1 MRKVSLHTSRITHH
15 ASRIMKYICS
25 IIIIIISLSSNSMA
39 EVHHGISFY
48 DTFPGKIAL
57 TFDEGPDPNI
67 TPPILDILKENN
79 IKATFFVKGK
89 NAAACPG
96 IIKRIV
102 IEGHTIGNHTYN
114 HINMKKSNAD
124 TILKELAMTEK
135 AVNNALGYD
144 YEIKYIRPPWGEYND
159 SVEKLI
165 YDSDKEL
172 ILWQID
178 SEDWRNIGKS
188 WIIDRFNYE
197 SFKGGVAAFHDTC
210 RETPEALKE
219 IFKVKT
225 VNYLTLDEL
234 ISEKYSR
241 KNTASTYFN
250 HKPAENKIILIN
262 DTGLMSASFFSE
274 ETGINFIHDYNKK
287 ELIFAGIIYR
297 YSVTGKEAFIPLEY
311 LVKDFS
317 LKMIKHDKNINFY
330 YPSIF
335 VNDISFYKKS
345 FIYKDYIYIPA
356 KDIEEMGIILKEEAK
371 SVESSGI
378 LYKPVKSLQDINENT
393 GNIIDISLP

>member
-1 MRKVSLHTSRITHH
+1 
-15 ASRIMKYICS
+15 
-25 IIIIIISLSSNSMA
+25 MA
-39 EVHHGISFY
+39 EIHHGISFY

-57 TFDEGPDPNI
+57 TFDDGPDPNI
-67 TPPILDILKENN
+67 TPHILDILKEHN

-89 NAAACPG
+89 NVTEYPE

-102 IEGHTIGNHTYN
+102 GEGHSIGNHTYN
-114 HINMKKSNAD
+114 HINMKKSNQD

-159 SVEKLI
+159 SAEQLI
-165 YDSDKEL
+165 YDSHKEL

-197 SFKGGVAAFHDTC
+197 SLKGGVAAFHDTC
-210 RETPEALKE
+210 MDTPEALRE
-219 IFKVKT
+219 IIRENKLNFLAV
-225 VNYLTLDEL
+225 DEL

-241 KNTASTYFN
+241 KNTTSTYFN
-250 HKPAENKIILIN
+250 HKPAENNIILIN
-262 DTGLMSASFFSE
+262 DTGLMSLSFFSE

-317 LKMIKHDKNINFY
+317 LKMIRNDKNINFY
-330 YPSIF
+330 YPLIF

-345 FIYKDYIYIPA
+345 FIYKNYIYIPA
-356 KDIEEMGIILKEEAK
+356 KDIEETGIILKEEAK
-371 SVESSGI
+371 PVESAGI
-378 LYKPVKSLQDINENT
+378 LYKPVRSLHDIKEHT
-393 GNIIDISLP
+393 ENIIDISLP

>member
-1 MRKVSLHTSRITHH
+1 
-15 ASRIMKYICS
+15 
-25 IIIIIISLSSNSMA
+25 MA
-39 EVHHGISFY
+39 DVRCGISFY
-48 DTFPGKIAL
+48 DTFPGKIAI
-57 TFDEGPDPNI
+57 TFDDGPDPNI
-67 TPPILDILKENN
+67 TPRILDILKENN
-79 IKATFFVKGK
+79 IKATFFVKGTRVT
-89 NAAACPG
+89 AYPE

-102 IEGHTIGNHTYN
+102 REGHTVGNHTYN
-114 HINMKKSNAD
+114 HINMKKSNHD

-135 AVNNALGYD
+135 AVNNALGYNYD
-144 YEIKYIRPPWGEYND
+144 IKYIRPPWGEYND
-159 SVEKLI
+159 SVERLI
-165 YDSDKEL
+165 YDSGKEL

-178 SEDWRNIGKS
+178 SEDWRNLGKS

-197 SFKGGVAAFHDTC
+197 SLKGGVAAFHDTC
-210 RETPEALKE
+210 SDTPEALTEILKE
-219 IFKVKT
+219 VKLKV
-225 VNYLTLDEL
+225 LAIDEL
-234 ISEKYSR
+234 ISEKYS
-241 KNTASTYFN
+241 KKDTKSIYFN

-262 DTGLMSASFFSE
+262 DTGLISLRFFSE

-311 LVKDFS
+311 LMKDFS
-317 LKMIKHDKNINFY
+317 LKMIRNDKNINFY

-345 FIYKDYIYIPA
+345 FIYKDCIYIPA

-371 SVESSGI
+371 SVESAGI
-378 LYKPVKSLQDINENT
+378 LYMPVCSLENVSENT